1 MRAVLATT
9 INQRSPHNSETTKK
23 ENIMSNY
30 LPPSLIDPD
39 DDKMEEDEEDGDF
52 SDAPDPLEDFD
63 DDTEVGD
70 DDYE

>member
-1 MRAVLATT
+1 
-9 INQRSPHNSETTKK
+9 
-23 ENIMSNY
+23 MSNY